1 MYISGSQCMTAQE
14 SNSYGEAALYCGL
27 PLDVMAHEGEPC
39 LDGTPE
45 PPCLVRGWEMLI
57 YCSLLAS
64 PTSSTVTQSFDS
76 RCESNCQ
83 NTITAKKCNV
93 VQLTQGWRAASPQE
107 SRPSFLSVK
116 TTAKLQLT
124 SKALRLGGN
133 K

>member
-1 MYISGSQCMTAQE
+1 MTARE

-45 PPCLVRGWEMLI
+45 PPWLGQGLGDAD
-57 YCSLLAS
+57 LLFLAGQS
-64 PTSSTVTQSFDS
+64 HLQHCNIWSFDS